1 MRETRDKSSY
11 RREIPELQSNTS
23 IIAIMGCGW
32 LGLPLAKSLL
42 KDGYRI
48 HGSTT
53 SVEKIEKLKDGG
65 IHPFLISLSEDG
77 IKGDIKGF
85 FSNVDA
91 LVINVPPKLRG
102 GNAENYVKKMGLL
115 HDAIKSSPIN
125 KIIFVSS
132 TSVYGNSD
140 AEVTEKTAPEPTTE
154 SGRQLLASE
163 DIFRNDPDLQAT
175 IIRFGGLIGPNRH
188 PVTMLSGR
196 KNLPN
201 GNAPIN
207 LIHLN
212 DCIRIIV
219 GILKRNWWYETFN
232 GVYPYHPK
240 KQEYYTSKAREIG
253 LQVPDYDTDSPS
265 KGKIV
270 SSYNLTEIKNFE
282 FTTTL

>member
-11 RREIPELQSNTS
+11 RLDITEPPSSTG

-53 SVEKIEKLKDGG
+53 SEEKIEKLKNGG
-65 IHPFLISLSEDG
+65 IHPFLISLSEEG

-85 FSNVDA
+85 LLNVDA
-91 LVINVPPKLRG
+91 LIINVPPKLRG
-102 GNAENYVKKMGLL
+102 GNTENYVKKMGQL
-115 HDAIKSSPIN
+115 HEALKTSEVKKVVFI
-125 KIIFVSS
+125 SS
-132 TSVYGNSD
+132 TSVYGNSN
-140 AEVTEKTAPEPTTE
+140 AEVTEKTAPEPKTE

-163 DIFRNDPDLQAT
+163 KIFRNDVDRQAT
-175 IIRFGGLIGPNRH
+175 IVRFGGLIGPKRH
-188 PVTMLSGR
+188 PVNMLSGR
-196 KNLPN
+196 KNLSN
-201 GNAPIN
+201 GNAPVN

-212 DCIRIIV
+212 DCIRII
-219 GILKRNWWYETFN
+219 IEIFKRNWWQETFN
-232 GVYPYHPK
+232 GVYPYHPT
-240 KQEYYTSKAREIG
+240 KQEYYIAKAREIG
-253 LQVPDYDTDSPS
+253 LQIPDYDTDSPS